1 MFSIRHFFFD
11 KCSLTTHDRGIH
23 TVEVGRLSYSIF
35 RMQGIK
41 TTSDLRGIGKHNAE
55 RISHTNFD
63 IEKEKSAKN
72 IELVSCDSYLER
84 FKEITAP
91 MKEEHEERMKKIR
104 KDRQR
109 TFEQAINSAKND
121 VACEFLFASDEV
133 FFKGKSKEDIKAWAE
148 ESLAFIE
155 QDIGIKRENMIHAA
169 VHMDEKTPHL
179 HVVAVP
185 LLKAYDGRRK
195 AETWQISRKK
205 FVNTKEDLIELQD
218 RYNQRM
224 NDKGFHL
231 ERGVS
236 TGREH
241 IELLRF
247 KAVTAKEQVEKLEK
261 EIEEKQEES
270 EVLSLSV
277 RLTKDRLDDLGESL
291 KKMKQVDEIQVEKGS
306 LFSSKTVKLAA
317 TDFEGIKTLAKAS
330 EALRNKNEAFQ
341 TEILLLKEQNSK
353 LKKSNEQLKVEN
365 HQLEKERDWFRGNY
379 ERLDKLVK
387 RMHDF
392 YKERLPEAFKTFE
405 QAKGFCKQQVNR
417 GLNAFNVWSF
427 KESEMTEQEK
437 VGFAA
442 AKEEGKQAK
451 KKRLQNELER

>member
-1 MFSIRHFFFD
+1 M
-11 KCSLTTHDRGIH
+11 
-23 TVEVGRLSYSIF
+23 SYSIF

-63 IEKEKSAKN
+63 IEKEKSAEN

-91 MKEEHEERMKKIR
+91 MKEEHDERMKKTR
-104 KDRQR
+104 KDRQK

-121 VACEFLFASDEV
+121 VACEFLFASDEA
-133 FFKGKSKEDIKAWAE
+133 FFKGKSKEEIKAWAE

-155 QDIGIKRENMIHAA
+155 QDIGIKHENIIHAA

-205 FVNTKEDLIELQD
+205 FVKTKEDLIELQD
-218 RYNQRM
+218 TYNQRM
-224 NDKGFHL
+224 NNKGFYM

-241 IELLRF
+241 IELRRF
-247 KAVTAKEQVEKLEK
+247 KAVTAKEQAEQLEK
-261 EIEEKQEES
+261 EIQERQEEK

-277 RLTKDRLDDLGESL
+277 RHMENRLDDLGESL
-291 KKMKQVDEIQVEKGS
+291 RKIKQVDEIKVEKGG
-306 LFSSKTVKLAA
+306 LFSSKTVKLAVS
-317 TDFEGIKTLAKAS
+317 DFEGIKS
-330 EALRNKNEAFQ
+330 
-341 TEILLLKEQNSK
+341 
-353 LKKSNEQLKVEN
+353 
-365 HQLEKERDWFRGNY
+365 FR
-379 ERLDKLVK
+379 R
-387 RMHDF
+387 
-392 YKERLPEAFKTFE
+392 A
-405 QAKGFCKQQVNR
+405 
-417 GLNAFNVWSF
+417 
-427 KESEMTEQEK
+427 
-437 VGFAA
+437 
-442 AKEEGKQAK
+442 
-451 KKRLQNELER
+451 

>member
-1 MFSIRHFFFD
+1 
-11 KCSLTTHDRGIH
+11 
-23 TVEVGRLSYSIF
+23 
-35 RMQGIK
+35 MQGIK

-63 IEKEKSAKN
+63 IDKEKSAEN
-72 IELVSCDSYLER
+72 IELVACNSYLEKFR
-84 FKEITAP
+84 EITSP
-91 MKEEHEERMKKIR
+91 MKEEHDERMKKTR

-121 VACEFLFASDEV
+121 VACEFLFASDEA
-133 FFKGKSKEDIKAWAE
+133 FFESKSKEEIKAWAE

-155 QDIGIKRENMIHAA
+155 QDIGMKREHIIHAA
-169 VHMDEKTPHL
+169 VHMDEKTPHF

-195 AETWQISRKK
+195 TDTWQISRKK
-205 FVNTKEDLIELQD
+205 FVNTKEDLIQLQD

-241 IELLRF
+241 IELRRF
-247 KAVTAKEQVEKLEK
+247 KAITAKEQVKQLEK
-261 EIEEKQEES
+261 EVQKKWEEKDNLQSSLKEMENR
-270 EVLSLSV
+270 LSDLSV
-277 RLTKDRLDDLGESL
+277 SLDKV
-291 KKMKQVDEIQVEKGS
+291 KKVDEVKVEKGS
-306 LFSSKTVKLAA
+306 LFGSKTVKLAVS
-317 TDFEGIKTLAKAS
+317 DFEGIKTLAKAS
-330 EALRNKNEAFQ
+330 EGLRNENRAFQ
-341 TEILLLKEQNSK
+341 REIQSLREENQA
-353 LKKSNEQLKVEN
+353 LKKDNEQLKEEN
-365 HQLEKERDWFRGNY
+365 KKLNTEKDWFKGNY
-379 ERLDKLVK
+379 ERLEKLMK
-387 RMHDF
+387 RMYAF
-392 YKERLPEAFKTFE
+392 YEERLPEALKTFE
-405 QAKGFCKQQVNR
+405 QVKGFCKQQVNQSM
-417 GLNAFNVWSF
+417 NVFNVWRF
-427 KESEMTEQEK
+427 KESEMTDQEK

>member
-1 MFSIRHFFFD
+1 M
-11 KCSLTTHDRGIH
+11 
-23 TVEVGRLSYSIF
+23 SYSIF

-63 IEKEKSAKN
+63 IEKEKSVEN
-72 IELVSCDSYLER
+72 IELVSCDSYLEK

-91 MKEEHEERMKKIR
+91 MKAEHDERMKKTR

-121 VACEFLFASDEV
+121 VACEFLFASDEA
-133 FFKGKSKEDIKAWAE
+133 FFEGKSKKDIKAWAE

-155 QDIGIKRENMIHAA
+155 QDIGIKREHMIHAA
-169 VHMDEKTPHL
+169 VHMDEKTPHF

-195 AETWQISRKK
+195 TDTWQISRKK
-205 FVNTKEDLIELQD
+205 FVNTKEDLIQLQD

-241 IELLRF
+241 IELRRF
-247 KAVTAKEQVEKLEK
+247 KAVTAKEQAETLEK
-261 EIEEKQEES
+261 EVQKKQEEKEGLHS
-270 EVLSLSV
+270 SLKEMENRLS
-277 RLTKDRLDDLGESL
+277 DLGVSL
-291 KKMKQVDEIQVEKGS
+291 DKIKKVDEVKAERGG
-306 LFSSKTVKLAA
+306 LFSSKTVKLAIS
-317 TDFEGIKTLAKAS
+317 DFEEIKTLAKAS
-330 EALRNKNEAFQ
+330 EGLRNENKAFQ
-341 TEILLLKEQNSK
+341 RDIQSLREETQA
-353 LKKSNEQLKVEN
+353 LKKDNEQLKKEN
-365 HQLEKERDWFRGNY
+365 KNLKTERDWFKGNY
-379 ERLDKLVK
+379 ERLEKLMGRIHV
-387 RMHDF
+387 F
-392 YKERLPEAFKTFE
+392 YEERLPEALKTFE
-405 QAKGFCKQQVNR
+405 QVKGFCKQQVNR
-417 GLNAFNVWSF
+417 SMNVFSVWRF
-427 KESEMTEQEK
+427 KENEMTDQEK

-442 AKEEGKQAK
+442 AKEENEKTK
-451 KKRLQNELER
+451 KKRIDNELER